1 MGFRCALVGLPNV
14 GKSTLFNALTNAS
27 VSAQNYPFCTI
38 DPNIGMVSVADPRLV
53 ELARLAGSTNITP
66 TSLRFVDVAGLV
78 RGASKGEGLG
88 NQFLGHIRETQ
99 AIVHVLRC
107 FEDKEVH
114 HVSADRAAFCPLEDF
129 ETIATEL
136 ALADIETL
144 EKALTKAT
152 NVAKSGDKALR
163 MRMDTLDV
171 ALKSLSE
178 NLTLCLEDFKEVDM
192 AAIHDLHLFVL
203 KPKLFA
209 ANVDDSEVAHNAR
222 WHKVREYAGQHAI
235 PMVTVCAQIE
245 AEMVGMSE
253 DDRREFLVDLGW
265 KGSALDKLVI
275 AGYKLLDLL
284 TFFTVGPKETR
295 AWTLSNGMCASQAAG
310 RIHSDFERG
319 FIFAEVTA
327 YADYCRC
334 GGEKEAKRSGLT
346 RLEGRDYLV
355 QEGDIIHFR
364 FNV

>member
-1 MGFRCALVGLPNV
+1 MGLKCALVGLPNV

-27 VSAQNYPFCTI
+27 VSARNYSFCTI
-38 DPNIGMVSVADPRLV
+38 EPNMGMVAVADPRLAK
-53 ELARLAGSTNITP
+53 LARLAGSTNTIP
-66 TSLRFVDVAGLV
+66 TTIRFVDVAGLV

-88 NQFLGHIRETQ
+88 NQFLGNIRQTQ
-99 AIVHVLRC
+99 VIVHVLRC

-114 HVSADRAAFCPLEDF
+114 HISADRGAFCPLEDF

-136 ALADIETL
+136 TLADIETL
-144 EKALTKAT
+144 EKALAKAT
-152 NVAKSGDKALR
+152 NVSKSGDKTLR
-163 MRMDTLDV
+163 MRVDTFAA

-178 NLTLCLEDFKEVDM
+178 KLTLHLEDFKDM
-192 AAIHDLHLFVL
+192 DMDALNDLHLFVL

-209 ANVDDSEVAHNAR
+209 ANVDDEGRVGNTY
-222 WHKVREYAGQHAI
+222 WNKVHEYAAKHAI

-245 AEMVGMSE
+245 AEMVGMGE
-253 DDRREFLVDLGW
+253 DERREFLADLGW
-265 KGSALDKLVI
+265 KDSALDKLVVV
-275 AGYKLLDLL
+275 GYRLLDLI
-284 TFFTVGPKETR
+284 TFFTVGPQETR
-295 AWTLSNGMCASQAAG
+295 AWTLSRGMCASQAAG

-319 FIFAEVTA
+319 FIFAEVIA
-327 YADYCRC
+327 YEDYCRC
-334 GGEKEAKRSGLT
+334 GGEKEAKKFGLT